1 MAAKAKKKGGSF
13 VKQAAILA
21 AASLLVRFLGFIYR
35 WPLTNMI
42 GDEGNAIYAGG
53 YYIYTFLL
61 ILSSAGLPAAIS
73 KLVSERIALKQ
84 YRNAHRV
91 FQAALVISTSLGVFF
106 ALVMGLGAHR
116 LANMIQIPDSYYSLL
131 TLCPTLVIV
140 AIMSVFRGYFQGMRT
155 MVPTAISQVV
165 EQIFNAFFS
174 VYLAWVFMSINIP
187 EGMTKNIPLAS
198 AGGTMGT
205 GVGALAGLVVVVFA
219 YCLIRPYLL
228 WRAERCK
235 QPYEETKRELMGRVL
250 QTAWPIIAGT
260 AVFSIT
266 NLIDMG
272 MVVRILQQIGFSEVD
287 AKALYGQLSLTTL
300 PVTISTAVATA
311 ALPSIAT
318 SVKLKE
324 KKQVRRKMALT
335 YRISMIIS
343 VPAAVGISAL
353 GPQIIHM
360 LFPSAS
366 DGGTLLTV
374 GGVSIIFLALC
385 QTSTGILQGI
395 GHIKVPVVGAIL
407 GAITK
412 VILNMVLI
420 RIPSI
425 NVLGAV
431 LSTTG
436 CYLVAGVF
444 DVIMLSRLTGT
455 KFDIMGSFLKPII
468 GSAAMAAATLGSYH
482 VFYQLLQSNTIAT
495 LLAICIAVAVYGL
508 VMLLIKGNGG
518 EGKSRIGVV
527 MHTLFGANA
536 KNGSIDKVETSAFAR
551 ADLQHVLVMVD
562 DDTKMEALSSTHY
575 VKSIITAETPMDLER
590 KKEQSFQGEMY
601 VRFMA
606 FSNGDLEAL
615 YDKSEG
621 FFRRQLILQ
630 TIRKP
635 PGRVDDPYL
644 SDKLK
649 QEAEGIF
656 LWCLDGLRRLQA
668 NNYRFTVS
676 KKAAENKEH
685 AKRNANNLVEF
696 LQSEGYIQLKAD
708 STITSRDLYAIYQMW
723 CEDNGYRPIAQRSV
737 SSYLKSHLEDYNLE
751 ASNKITNKSGKQVN
765 GFWDIQ
771 ALTVPIIL

>member
-1 MAAKAKKKGGSF
+1 MSSKDTKETNVLA
-13 VKQAAILA
+13 QASILMVA
-21 AASLLVRFLGFIYR
+21 GIVTRIIGVLYR
-35 WPLTNMI
+35 SPVTSII
-42 GDEGNAIYAGG
+42 GDEGNG
-53 YYIYTFLL
+53 YYSIAVNIYTMILL
-61 ILSSAGLPAAIS
+61 ISSYSIPMAVS
-73 KLVSERIALKQ
+73 KVVSAKMAVHQYKIAHK
-84 YRNAHRV
+84 V
-91 FQAALVISTSLGVFF
+91 FKCALIYVLVIGGIASLITFF
-106 ALVMGLGAHR
+106 GASVLIPSNQPKTIPVLRILAPTIFFSGFLG
-116 LANMIQIPDSYYSLL
+116 
-131 TLCPTLVIV
+131 
-140 AIMSVFRGYFQGMRT
+140 VFRGYFQAHRT
-155 MVPTAISQVV
+155 MIPTSLSQIV
-165 EQIFNAFFS
+165 EQVFNAFFS

-205 GVGALAGLVVVVFA
+205 GIGALAGLVVVVFA

-235 QPYEETKRELMGRVL
+235 QPYEESKRELMGRVL

-260 AVFSIT
+260 AGFSIT

-272 MVVRILQQIGFSEVD
+272 MVVRILQQIGFSEEN
-287 AKALYGQLSLTTL
+287 ARALYGQLSGKYVTLTTL

-324 KKQVRRKMALT
+324 RKQVRRKMTLT

-508 VMLLIKGNGG
+508 VMLLIKG
-518 EGKSRIGVV
+518 I
-527 MHTLFGANA
+527 
-536 KNGSIDKVETSAFAR
+536 VEE
-551 ADLQHVLVMVD
+551 DLQTVPGGG
-562 DDTKMEALSSTHY
+562 K
-575 VKSIITAETPMDLER
+575 
-590 KKEQSFQGEMY
+590 
-601 VRFMA
+601 
-606 FSNGDLEAL
+606 
-615 YDKSEG
+615 
-621 FFRRQLILQ
+621 LI
-630 TIRKP
+630 
-635 PGRVDDPYL
+635 RV
-644 SDKLK
+644 
-649 QEAEGIF
+649 
-656 LWCLDGLRRLQA
+656 CRRL
-668 NNYRFTVS
+668 
-676 KKAAENKEH
+676 
-685 AKRNANNLVEF
+685 
-696 LQSEGYIQLKAD
+696 
-708 STITSRDLYAIYQMW
+708 
-723 CEDNGYRPIAQRSV
+723 
-737 SSYLKSHLEDYNLE
+737 HLL
-751 ASNKITNKSGKQVN
+751 
-765 GFWDIQ
+765 
-771 ALTVPIIL
+771 

>member
-35 WPLTNMI
+35 LPLTNMI
-42 GDEGNAIYAGG
+42 GDEGNAIYSGG

-91 FQAALVISTSLGVFF
+91 FQAALVISTCFGTFF
-106 ALVMGLGAHR
+106 AVVMGLGAHR
-116 LANMIQIPDSYYSLL
+116 LADMIDIADSYYSLL

-155 MVPTAISQVV
+155 MVPTAISQIV
-165 EQIFNAFFS
+165 EQVFNAFFS

-205 GVGALAGLVVVVFA
+205 GIGALAGLVVVVFA

-235 QPYEETKRELMGRVL
+235 QPYEESKRELMGRVL

-272 MVVRILQQIGFSEVD
+272 MVVRILQQIGFSE
-287 AKALYGQLSLTTL
+287 ANARALYGQLSGKYVTLTTL
-300 PVTISTAVATA
+300 PVTISTAVV
-311 ALPSIAT
+311 PSIAA

-508 VMLLIKGNGG
+508 VMLLIKG
-518 EGKSRIGVV
+518 I
-527 MHTLFGANA
+527 
-536 KNGSIDKVETSAFAR
+536 VEE
-551 ADLQHVLVMVD
+551 DLQTVPGGG
-562 DDTKMEALSSTHY
+562 K
-575 VKSIITAETPMDLER
+575 
-590 KKEQSFQGEMY
+590 
-601 VRFMA
+601 
-606 FSNGDLEAL
+606 
-615 YDKSEG
+615 
-621 FFRRQLILQ
+621 LI
-630 TIRKP
+630 
-635 PGRVDDPYL
+635 RV
-644 SDKLK
+644 
-649 QEAEGIF
+649 
-656 LWCLDGLRRLQA
+656 CRRL
-668 NNYRFTVS
+668 
-676 KKAAENKEH
+676 
-685 AKRNANNLVEF
+685 
-696 LQSEGYIQLKAD
+696 
-708 STITSRDLYAIYQMW
+708 
-723 CEDNGYRPIAQRSV
+723 
-737 SSYLKSHLEDYNLE
+737 HLL
-751 ASNKITNKSGKQVN
+751 
-765 GFWDIQ
+765 
-771 ALTVPIIL
+771 

>member
-1 MAAKAKKKGGSF
+1 MSSKDTKETNVLA
-13 VKQAAILA
+13 QASILMVA
-21 AASLLVRFLGFIYR
+21 GIVTRIIGVLYR
-35 WPLTNMI
+35 SPVTSII
-42 GDEGNAIYAGG
+42 GDEGNG
-53 YYIYTFLL
+53 YYSIAVNIYTMILL
-61 ILSSAGLPAAIS
+61 ISSYSIPMAVS
-73 KLVSERIALKQ
+73 KVVSAKMAVHQYKIAHK
-84 YRNAHRV
+84 V
-91 FQAALVISTSLGVFF
+91 FKCALIYVLVIGGIASLITFF
-106 ALVMGLGAHR
+106 GASVLIPSNQPKAIPVLRILAPTIFFSGFLG
-116 LANMIQIPDSYYSLL
+116 
-131 TLCPTLVIV
+131 
-140 AIMSVFRGYFQGMRT
+140 VFRGYFQAHRT
-155 MVPTAISQVV
+155 MIPTSLSQIV
-165 EQIFNAFFS
+165 EQVFNAFFS

-205 GVGALAGLVVVVFA
+205 GIGALAGLVVVVFA

-235 QPYEETKRELMGRVL
+235 QPYEESKRELMGRVL

-272 MVVRILQQIGFSEVD
+272 MVVRILQQIGFSEAN
-287 AKALYGQLSLTTL
+287 AKALYGQLSGKYVTLTTL

-324 KKQVRRKMALT
+324 RKQVRRKMALT

-508 VMLLIKGNGG
+508 VMLLIKG
-518 EGKSRIGVV
+518 I
-527 MHTLFGANA
+527 
-536 KNGSIDKVETSAFAR
+536 VEE
-551 ADLQHVLVMVD
+551 DLQTVPGGG
-562 DDTKMEALSSTHY
+562 K
-575 VKSIITAETPMDLER
+575 
-590 KKEQSFQGEMY
+590 
-601 VRFMA
+601 
-606 FSNGDLEAL
+606 
-615 YDKSEG
+615 
-621 FFRRQLILQ
+621 LI
-630 TIRKP
+630 
-635 PGRVDDPYL
+635 RV
-644 SDKLK
+644 
-649 QEAEGIF
+649 
-656 LWCLDGLRRLQA
+656 CRRL
-668 NNYRFTVS
+668 
-676 KKAAENKEH
+676 
-685 AKRNANNLVEF
+685 
-696 LQSEGYIQLKAD
+696 
-708 STITSRDLYAIYQMW
+708 
-723 CEDNGYRPIAQRSV
+723 
-737 SSYLKSHLEDYNLE
+737 HLL
-751 ASNKITNKSGKQVN
+751 
-765 GFWDIQ
+765 
-771 ALTVPIIL
+771 

>member
-1 MAAKAKKKGGSF
+1 MAAKAKKKGGGF

-35 WPLTNMI
+35 LPLTNMI
-42 GDEGNAIYAGG
+42 GDEGNAIYSGG

-91 FQAALVISTSLGVFF
+91 FQAALVISTCFGTFF
-106 ALVMGLGAHR
+106 AIVMGLGAHR
-116 LANMIQIPDSYYSLL
+116 LADMIDIADSYYSLL

-155 MVPTAISQVV
+155 MVPTAISQIV
-165 EQIFNAFFS
+165 EQVFNAFFS
-174 VYLAWVFMSINIP
+174 VYLAWVFMSINVP

-205 GVGALAGLVVVVFA
+205 GIGALAGLVVVVFA

-235 QPYEETKRELMGRVL
+235 QPYEESKRELMGRVL

-272 MVVRILQQIGFSEVD
+272 MVVRILQQIGFSEEN
-287 AKALYGQLSLTTL
+287 ARALYGQLSGKYVTLTTL

-324 KKQVRRKMALT
+324 RKQVRRKMALT

-385 QTSTGILQGI
+385 QTSTGILQGTPFFSLSSSI
-395 GHIKVPVVGAIL
+395 AKPFIVYS
-407 GAITK
+407 K
-412 VILNMVLI
+412 VILNVVLI

-508 VMLLIKGNGG
+508 VMLLIKG
-518 EGKSRIGVV
+518 I
-527 MHTLFGANA
+527 
-536 KNGSIDKVETSAFAR
+536 VEE
-551 ADLQHVLVMVD
+551 DLQIVPGGG
-562 DDTKMEALSSTHY
+562 K
-575 VKSIITAETPMDLER
+575 
-590 KKEQSFQGEMY
+590 
-601 VRFMA
+601 
-606 FSNGDLEAL
+606 
-615 YDKSEG
+615 
-621 FFRRQLILQ
+621 LI
-630 TIRKP
+630 
-635 PGRVDDPYL
+635 RV
-644 SDKLK
+644 
-649 QEAEGIF
+649 
-656 LWCLDGLRRLQA
+656 CRRL
-668 NNYRFTVS
+668 
-676 KKAAENKEH
+676 
-685 AKRNANNLVEF
+685 
-696 LQSEGYIQLKAD
+696 
-708 STITSRDLYAIYQMW
+708 
-723 CEDNGYRPIAQRSV
+723 
-737 SSYLKSHLEDYNLE
+737 HLL
-751 ASNKITNKSGKQVN
+751 
-765 GFWDIQ
+765 
-771 ALTVPIIL
+771 

>member
-91 FQAALVISTSLGVFF
+91 FQAALVISTCFGTFF
-106 ALVMGLGAHR
+106 AIVMGLGAHR
-116 LANMIQIPDSYYSLL
+116 LADMIDIADSYYSLL

-155 MVPTAISQVV
+155 MVPTAISQIV
-165 EQIFNAFFS
+165 EQVFNAFFS

-205 GVGALAGLVVVVFA
+205 GIGAWESVDLGGRR
-219 YCLIRPYLL
+219 IIKKKTYLL

-235 QPYEETKRELMGRVL
+235 QPYEESKRELMGRVL

-272 MVVRILQQIGFSEVD
+272 MVVRILQQIGFSEAN
-287 AKALYGQLSLTTL
+287 AKALYGQLSGKYVTLTTL

-311 ALPSIAT
+311 ALPSIAA

-324 KKQVRRKMALT
+324 RKQVRRKMALT

-412 VILNMVLI
+412 VILNVVLI

-508 VMLLIKGNGG
+508 VMLLIKG
-518 EGKSRIGVV
+518 I
-527 MHTLFGANA
+527 
-536 KNGSIDKVETSAFAR
+536 VEE
-551 ADLQHVLVMVD
+551 DLQTVPGGG
-562 DDTKMEALSSTHY
+562 K
-575 VKSIITAETPMDLER
+575 
-590 KKEQSFQGEMY
+590 
-601 VRFMA
+601 
-606 FSNGDLEAL
+606 
-615 YDKSEG
+615 
-621 FFRRQLILQ
+621 LI
-630 TIRKP
+630 
-635 PGRVDDPYL
+635 RV
-644 SDKLK
+644 
-649 QEAEGIF
+649 
-656 LWCLDGLRRLQA
+656 CRRL
-668 NNYRFTVS
+668 
-676 KKAAENKEH
+676 
-685 AKRNANNLVEF
+685 
-696 LQSEGYIQLKAD
+696 
-708 STITSRDLYAIYQMW
+708 
-723 CEDNGYRPIAQRSV
+723 
-737 SSYLKSHLEDYNLE
+737 HLL
-751 ASNKITNKSGKQVN
+751 
-765 GFWDIQ
+765 
-771 ALTVPIIL
+771 

>member
-91 FQAALVISTSLGVFF
+91 FQAALVISTCFGTFF
-106 ALVMGLGAHR
+106 AIVMGLGAHR
-116 LANMIQIPDSYYSLL
+116 LADMIDIADSYYSLL

-155 MVPTAISQVV
+155 MVPTAISQIV
-165 EQIFNAFFS
+165 EQVFNAFFS

-205 GVGALAGLVVVVFA
+205 GIGALAGLVVVVFA

-235 QPYEETKRELMGRVL
+235 QPYEESKRELMGRVL

-272 MVVRILQQIGFSEVD
+272 MVVRILQQIGFSE
-287 AKALYGQLSLTTL
+287 ANALYGQLSGKYVTLTTL

-324 KKQVRRKMALT
+324 RKQVRRKMALT

-343 VPAAVGISAL
+343 VPAAVGISVL

-508 VMLLIKGNGG
+508 VMLLIKG
-518 EGKSRIGVV
+518 I
-527 MHTLFGANA
+527 
-536 KNGSIDKVETSAFAR
+536 VEE
-551 ADLQHVLVMVD
+551 DLQTVPGGG
-562 DDTKMEALSSTHY
+562 K
-575 VKSIITAETPMDLER
+575 
-590 KKEQSFQGEMY
+590 
-601 VRFMA
+601 
-606 FSNGDLEAL
+606 
-615 YDKSEG
+615 
-621 FFRRQLILQ
+621 LI
-630 TIRKP
+630 
-635 PGRVDDPYL
+635 RV
-644 SDKLK
+644 
-649 QEAEGIF
+649 
-656 LWCLDGLRRLQA
+656 CRRL
-668 NNYRFTVS
+668 
-676 KKAAENKEH
+676 
-685 AKRNANNLVEF
+685 
-696 LQSEGYIQLKAD
+696 
-708 STITSRDLYAIYQMW
+708 
-723 CEDNGYRPIAQRSV
+723 
-737 SSYLKSHLEDYNLE
+737 HLL
-751 ASNKITNKSGKQVN
+751 
-765 GFWDIQ
+765 
-771 ALTVPIIL
+771 

>member
-35 WPLTNMI
+35 LPLTNMI
-42 GDEGNAIYAGG
+42 GDEGNAIYSGG

-91 FQAALVISTSLGVFF
+91 FQAALVISTCFGTFF
-106 ALVMGLGAHR
+106 AVVMGLGAHR
-116 LANMIQIPDSYYSLL
+116 LADMIDIADSYYSLL

-155 MVPTAISQVV
+155 MVPTAISQIV
-165 EQIFNAFFS
+165 EQVFNAFFS

-205 GVGALAGLVVVVFA
+205 GIGALAGLVVVVFA

-235 QPYEETKRELMGRVL
+235 QPYEESKRELMGRVL

-272 MVVRILQQIGFSEVD
+272 MVVRILQQIGFSEAN
-287 AKALYGQLSLTTL
+287 AKALYGQLSGKYVTLTTL
-300 PVTISTAVATA
+300 PVTISTA

-324 KKQVRRKMALT
+324 RKQVRRKMALT

-343 VPAAVGISAL
+343 VPAAVGISVL

-508 VMLLIKGNGG
+508 VMLLIKG
-518 EGKSRIGVV
+518 I
-527 MHTLFGANA
+527 
-536 KNGSIDKVETSAFAR
+536 VEE
-551 ADLQHVLVMVD
+551 DLQTVPGGG
-562 DDTKMEALSSTHY
+562 K
-575 VKSIITAETPMDLER
+575 
-590 KKEQSFQGEMY
+590 
-601 VRFMA
+601 
-606 FSNGDLEAL
+606 
-615 YDKSEG
+615 
-621 FFRRQLILQ
+621 LI
-630 TIRKP
+630 
-635 PGRVDDPYL
+635 RV
-644 SDKLK
+644 
-649 QEAEGIF
+649 
-656 LWCLDGLRRLQA
+656 CRRL
-668 NNYRFTVS
+668 
-676 KKAAENKEH
+676 
-685 AKRNANNLVEF
+685 
-696 LQSEGYIQLKAD
+696 
-708 STITSRDLYAIYQMW
+708 
-723 CEDNGYRPIAQRSV
+723 
-737 SSYLKSHLEDYNLE
+737 HLL
-751 ASNKITNKSGKQVN
+751 
-765 GFWDIQ
+765 
-771 ALTVPIIL
+771 